1 MTLYTK
7 IIQSEDIKDINAVIS
22 KYNKYNHQRFF
33 PNYWERERDTHAQR
47 ERERERERER
57 DCTYGCLG
65 KVSLNVMYSIK
76 PTGMSTRKYTES
88 TCNKM
93 PMGRITYQNNMSKS

>member
-33 PNYWERERDTHAQR
+33 SQLLRERYTR
-47 ERERERERER
+47 TEREREREILYLRM
-57 DCTYGCLG
+57 LG
-65 KVSLNVMYSIK
+65 ESVVKCYVLNQANRNV
-76 PTGMSTRKYTES
+76 
-88 TCNKM
+88 
-93 PMGRITYQNNMSKS
+93 YQEIH

>member
-33 PNYWERERDTHAQR
+33 SQLLRERYTR
-47 ERERERERER
+47 TEREREILYLRM
-57 DCTYGCLG
+57 LG
-65 KVSLNVMYSIK
+65 ESVVKCYVLNQANRNV
-76 PTGMSTRKYTES
+76 
-88 TCNKM
+88 
-93 PMGRITYQNNMSKS
+93 YQEIH

>member
-33 PNYWERERDTHAQR
+33 SQLLRERYTR
-47 ERERERERER
+47 TERERERY
-57 DCTYGCLG
+57 CTYGCLG